1 MSKSILLSGGIDSI
15 SLAYWLKPEI
25 AFTIDYGQ
33 LPAMAEIKAAR
44 QVSEILGIQHEVITV
59 DCGSLGSGDLSG
71 KKALSIAPSSEWW
84 PYRNQLLVTLASMRA
99 VSLGVSEIITG
110 TVKSD
115 GFHKDGTIG
124 FFERINNL
132 MKFQEGEMLVSSPA
146 ITLTSIE
153 LIRASEVPYE
163 ILLWAHSCHRTNIP
177 CGACPGCLKHLA
189 IRQSLDLEMN

>member
-1 MSKSILLSGGIDSI
+1 MSKSILLSGGMDSI

-33 LPAMAEIKAAR
+33 LPATAEINAAK
-44 QVSEILGIQHEVITV
+44 QVCRILAIQHEVITV
-59 DCGSLGSGDLSG
+59 DCGCLGSGDLSG
-71 KKALSIAPSSEWW
+71 KKALSIAPSTEWW

-99 VSLGVSEIITG
+99 ISLGANEIITG

-132 MKFQEGEMLVSSPA
+132 MKFQEGEMMVSSPA

-153 LIRASEVPYE
+153 LIKSSRIPYD
-163 ILLWAHSCHRTNIP
+163 ILLWAHSCHRSNIP
-177 CGACPGCLKHLA
+177 CGTCPGCLKHLA
-189 IRQSLDLEMN
+189 IRQGLGLENN